1 MKILQ
6 YKKEK
11 GIALPIALFVLVAI
25 LLASAALIR
34 SNELAVNVAGDLSSR
49 DLVYR
54 ANDAAAAQA
63 MNWLTSN
70 SITLNNDIPAQ
81 GYYSAY
87 PPTTPNYL
95 QPNNAVWNN
104 ALTLPADAFGNISSY
119 LIYRMC
125 SQPDT
130 PYNGSNAG
138 IQNVCAISMSNQTS
152 NSGNSS
158 GYNAF
163 NFSGRPQVYFQII
176 TKTVGSKGATDV
188 TVSTVKLGV

>member
-1 MKILQ
+1 MKLIQ

-25 LLASAALIR
+25 LLAGAALIR
-34 SNELAVNVAGDLSSR
+34 SNELAVNVAGDLASR
-49 DLVYR
+49 DLVYK
-54 ANDAAAAQA
+54 ANDAAAANA
-63 MNWLTSN
+63 MNWLTTN
-70 SITLNNDIPAQ
+70 STNLNSDIPSQ

-87 PPTTPNYL
+87 PATTPSYL

-104 ALTLPADAFGNISSY
+104 ALTLPADSFGNISSY

-125 SQPDT
+125 SQPNT
-130 PYNGSNAG
+130 PYNGANSG

-158 GYNAF
+158 GYNSF
-163 NFSGRPQVYFQII
+163 SFSGRPQVYFQII
-176 TKTVGSKGATDV
+176 TKTVGAKGATDI
-188 TVSTVKLGV
+188 TASTVKLGV